1 MSPMITEKPVMNL
14 TKRDFE
20 SDQEIRWCPGCG
32 DNSILAQVQKV
43 LAELAGKKKENYVF
57 VSGIG
62 CSSRF
67 PYYMNTY
74 GFHGIHGRAAAIA
87 TGVKVANPEL
97 DVWVVTGDGDALA
110 IGGNHFIHTI
120 RRNVDIKILLFNN
133 QIYGLTKGQYSPTSK
148 VGLTTKTS
156 PMGVVEY
163 PFNPVAMALGA
174 GAGFVARSTD
184 RDPKGLQ
191 QILHAAAAH
200 KGTAFVEIFQN
211 CVIFN
216 DGAFKDFTDK
226 ETKSDRTVYLEDGKP
241 LIFGKNNDKGI
252 MLDGFKPVV
261 VDLTSGKYKPE
272 DLMVHHVKAENPVQ
286 AFIYSQMSED
296 PSMPA
301 PMGVYRAAEWTT
313 YDRDVEKQIQA
324 ARTKS
329 GQKSLED
336 LFNDGDTWVVN

>member
-1 MSPMITEKPVMNL
+1 MSPMITEEEVVRSY

-43 LAELAGKKKENYVF
+43 LADIATKKENYVF

-87 TGVKVANPEL
+87 TGVKLANPEL

-110 IGGNHFIHTI
+110 IGGNHFIHAI
-120 RRNVDIKILLFNN
+120 RRNIGIKILLFNN

-148 VGLTTKTS
+148 MGQMTKTS

-163 PFNPVAMALGA
+163 PFNPVAVALGA
-174 GAGFVARSTD
+174 GASFVARTTD
-184 RDPKGLQ
+184 RDPKMLNH
-191 QILHAAAAH
+191 ILHAAAAH
-200 KGTAFVEIFQN
+200 KGTAFVEIYQN

-216 DGAFKDFTDK
+216 DGAFKELTDK
-226 ETKSDRTVYLEDGKP
+226 DTKPERTVNLEDGKP
-241 LIFGKNNDKGI
+241 LVFGKNNDKGI
-252 MLDGFKPVV
+252 LLDGFKPRV
-261 VDLTSGKYKPE
+261 VDLTTGQYKPE
-272 DLMVHHVKAENPVQ
+272 DLMIHHMKADTPVQ
-286 AFIYSQMSED
+286 AFIYAQMSED
-296 PSMPA
+296 PSMPS
-301 PMGVYRAAEWTT
+301 PMGIFRAVEWST
-313 YDRDVEKQIQA
+313 YEDDVQKQIRQA
-324 ARTKS
+324 QAKTGVRM
-329 GQKSLED
+329 LEE
-336 LFNDGDTWVVN
+336 LLNEGDTWTVS